1 MLPISESSTPIFIV
15 GTGRCGST
23 MLSTMLRDHPA
34 ILSLSEFFTFVTDLG
49 TRIPQAFPIGHVDRE
64 QFWRIL
70 STCYPKQNIMLQH
83 QVAMDEV
90 LYPYTSERARY
101 NAQTG
106 VPALLQTTLPHLTS
120 DHDHLFDEVQA
131 FVMALAPATIQVQYQ
146 RLFTW
151 LQRRFGR
158 QRWVERS
165 GSSLRVVARLYQH
178 FPDAKFVHIVRD
190 GRDCALSMSRHYG
203 FRMVLIAFYL
213 LEVLGCDPYE
223 DTDRSGV
230 EDLPDELYSFLPEHF
245 DAEAFRTYDVAPSL
259 YGHYWSGELLH
270 GLATL
275 AQIPQESVL
284 TLHFEDFLSDPERP
298 LRELISFIDPAY
310 VDENWLCHAASLV
323 RPVRSAWQ
331 TLPPLEQTQLERAC
345 QVGFD
350 ALQMFQERN
359 IPVAISSAGV

>member
-1 MLPISESSTPIFIV
+1 MRHVSESPAPVFIV

-49 TRIPQAFPIGHVDRE
+49 TRIPQAFPPGLVDGE

-83 QVAMDEV
+83 DVAMDEV
-90 LYPYTSERARY
+90 LYPYASSQAHY

-120 DHDHLFDEVQA
+120 DHDRLFDEVQA
-131 FVMALAPATIQVQYQ
+131 FVMTLSPAPIRVQYQ
-146 RLFTW
+146 LLFTW

-158 QRWVERS
+158 QCWVERS

-178 FPDAKFVHIVRD
+178 FPNARFVHIVRD

-223 DTDRSGV
+223 NADRTGV
-230 EDLPDELYSFLPEHF
+230 EDLPDELYTFLPERF
-245 DAEAFRTYDVAPSL
+245 DAEAFRAYDIAPSL
-259 YGHYWSGELLH
+259 YGHYWSGELQQ

-284 TLHFEDFLSDPERP
+284 TLHFEDFLAEPEKS

-310 VDENWLCHAASLV
+310 IDESWLHHSASLV
-323 RPVRSAWQ
+323 RSVRSSWK
-331 TLPPLEQTQLERAC
+331 TLPPLEQKQLERAC
-345 QVGFD
+345 QMGFD
-350 ALQMFQERN
+350 ALQAFQRRN
-359 IPVAISSAGV
+359 RSTVRSAGA